1 MGGLLDALNIGRS
14 AITAARAGVQIT
26 GHNISN
32 ADTDGYHRR
41 TLRTSPVDPPI
52 SQTPILGGGVQVDG
66 MTRAEDWLLATRVA
80 SSLGDEAW
88 ASAREALMLQVERA
102 AGGLGDGGLGEAITS
117 LMTRFSALAT
127 SPTDPTVRETVV
139 FAARNLA
146 ETFNRIDTA
155 MREVVQGAHTTTE
168 TLVTSV
174 NTRSAKIAELNA
186 QIVQSEGGGMVAGDL
201 RDRRDL
207 LVSELAATAGASYF
221 EDASGQVTVLVGGHT
236 LVQDDSAWQIS
247 SSQALDGSTRIS
259 VAQGGDITAAVT
271 SGELGGLLSVQQT
284 VLQEVVPEL
293 DQLAFDLASAVNTQN
308 QAGFVLSGA
317 AGGALFSIPASATD
331 AARTISLAAGV
342 TGQSLAASSTA
353 GGVPGNNENALA
365 LAALV
370 NQPLTGGNT
379 ATEAAAAMVGKVG
392 TLTDQAMMAA
402 NLRKDELTY
411 LQMLRQ
417 SSEGVSLDEEM
428 VQLIQYQ
435 RAYQAG
441 VKVLQTIDEC
451 LERLMTIG

>member
-1 MGGLLDALNIGRS
+1 M
-14 AITAARAGVQIT
+14 
-26 GHNISN
+26 
-32 ADTDGYHRR
+32 
-41 TLRTSPVDPPI
+41 
-52 SQTPILGGGVQVDG
+52 
-66 MTRAEDWLLATRVA
+66 
-80 SSLGDEAW
+80 
-88 ASAREALMLQVERA
+88 
-102 AGGLGDGGLGEAITS
+102 
-117 LMTRFSALAT
+117 
-127 SPTDPTVRETVV
+127 
-139 FAARNLA
+139 
-146 ETFNRIDTA
+146 
-155 MREVVQGAHTTTE
+155 
-168 TLVTSV
+168 
-174 NTRSAKIAELNA
+174 
-186 QIVQSEGGGMVAGDL
+186 
-201 RDRRDL
+201 
-207 LVSELAATAGASYF
+207 
-221 EDASGQVTVLVGGHT
+221 
-236 LVQDDSAWQIS
+236 
-247 SSQALDGSTRIS
+247 
-259 VAQGGDITAAVT
+259 
-271 SGELGGLLSVQQT
+271 QQT